1 MKARSLHRRLA
12 PAIVVPLLFTVVSGM
27 AFRVGRS
34 WFGLSADFGGWMMAL
49 HEGRYLGERLVPFYV
64 LFVGLALLAMIGSG
78 LSLLRRRRLRLWHA
92 WLAPLLA
99 APLLVSAVTGI
110 SFRLGKTWF
119 DLPVPITRWLLRLHQ
134 GSYLGKDLRVVYVLL
149 LGLGALAL
157 LGTGLGMT
165 SLWRRRSAG
174 LGG

>member
-1 MKARSLHRRLA
+1 MNARSLHRRLA
-12 PAIVVPLLFTVVSGM
+12 PAIVLPLALTVVSGM

-34 WFGLSADFGGWMMAL
+34 WFGLSADFGRWMMAL
-49 HEGRYLGERLVPFYV
+49 HEGRYLGEQLVPLYV
-64 LFVGLALLAMIGSG
+64 LSVGLALLAMIGSG
-78 LSLLRRRRLRLWHA
+78 LSLLRRRKQRSWHG
-92 WLAPLLA
+92 WLAPLLF
-99 APLLVSAVTGI
+99 APLMVSAITGI
-110 SFRLGKTWF
+110 SFRLGKAWF
-119 DLPVPITRWLLRLHQ
+119 DLPAPATRWLLKLHQ

>member
-12 PAIVVPLLFTVVSGM
+12 PVIMLPLVLTVLSGM

-34 WFGLSADFGGWMMAL
+34 WFGLSGDFGRWMMAV
-49 HEGRYLGERLVPFYV
+49 HEGRYLGEPLVPLYV
-64 LFVGLALLAMIGSG
+64 LSVGLALLAMIGSG
-78 LSLLRRRRLRLWHA
+78 LSLLGRGKLRSWHA
-92 WLAPLLA
+92 RLAPLLV
-99 APLLVSAVTGI
+99 APLLVSAITGI
-110 SFRLGKTWF
+110 SFRLGKAWF
-119 DLPVPITRWLLRLHQ
+119 ALPAPAARWLLQLHQ
-134 GSYLGKDLRVVYVLL
+134 GSYLGKDLRVFYVLL

-165 SLWRRRSAG
+165 RVWRRRSAG